1 MQSLEPLAGDKERE
15 RERWRICV
23 YITSVI
29 GAHPKLNLYAV
40 LLGLPVYTTMPHF
53 CGLGIYPLLS
63 KKDRRFQ
70 VFQGQVMRRS
80 GEVEVGY
87 QMDTMISGHVQS

>member
-40 LLGLPVYTTMPHF
+40 LLGLPVYHTTMPH
-53 CGLGIYPLLS
+53 YLS
-63 KKDRRFQ
+63 FNDLMLRM
-70 VFQGQVMRRS
+70 VM
-80 GEVEVGY
+80 V
-87 QMDTMISGHVQS
+87 